1 MGQAKRLD
9 AASLWQYAVR
19 ALAGRAHSTGELRQK
34 LRAKAEKAAD
44 VDVTLSRLK
53 EYGYLDDR
61 KFAESFAVAR
71 LENQRL
77 GKTRV
82 AQELRRRRV
91 APAVAD
97 RTVQKVYQNVN
108 EEELIERAV
117 RRKYRSAPRDNL
129 FQDDKELAAA
139 YRKLLR
145 AGFAP
150 GPIVRVLKR
159 FARDPDLLDQLEPP
173 ADYDQEET

>member
-71 LENQRL
+71 LENQWL

-97 RTVQKVYQNVN
+97 RTVQQVYQNVN

-173 ADYDQEET
+173 AGYDQEET